1 MGTFGKWFV
10 GLLILFILIV
20 GIGSC
25 SNMVTEEKAMARFK
39 EIAGTNDIVIV
50 RSSNMTPFF
59 GDPHDVSF
67 ELKIKGKRVS
77 ARCTSG
83 AFSEM
88 VCRLYDDED

>member
-59 GDPHDVSF
+59 W
-67 ELKIKGKRVS
+67 
-77 ARCTSG
+77 
-83 AFSEM
+83 
-88 VCRLYDDED
+88 